1 MNTDKTLKEKFG
13 STINDYPIWF
23 YKELDE
29 VDISYVIFNLL
40 KETFV
45 VELDNK
51 KIVMTF
57 GKNRKH
63 EIGCT
68 QSCHE
73 GLDYTSYTTIEK
85 AFKEG
90 KWFILSDNDT
100 SDSFKEEYIKDLE
113 EKQKIELRNGRI
125 DILSSVIE
133 KIPNTSDEEKL
144 KTIESL
150 KNMSDEELENLTD
163 RLFKSFKNTAK

>member
-1 MNTDKTLKEKFG
+1 MNTDKTLREKFG
-13 STINDYPIWF
+13 SNINDYPVWF
-23 YKELDE
+23 YKELEE
-29 VDISYVIFNLL
+29 VDISYVIFNLI

-45 VELDNK
+45 VELNNK

-90 KWFILSDNDT
+90 KWFILSDKDT
-100 SDSFKEEYIKDLE
+100 SDSFKEQYIKDTE
-113 EKQKIELRNGRI
+113 ERQKIELRNARI
-125 DILSSVIE
+125 DILSSAIDRV
-133 KIPNTSDEEKL
+133 PNTSDEEKRNA
-144 KTIESL
+144 IDSL
-150 KNMSDEELENLTD
+150 KDMSDEELEKLTD
-163 RLFKSFKNTAK
+163 RLFKNFKKTTK